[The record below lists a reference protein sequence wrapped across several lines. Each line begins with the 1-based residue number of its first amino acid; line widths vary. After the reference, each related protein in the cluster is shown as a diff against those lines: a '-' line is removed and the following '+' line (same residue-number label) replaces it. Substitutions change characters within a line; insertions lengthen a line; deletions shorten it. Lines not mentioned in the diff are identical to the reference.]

1 MVHFLQMVTGSTDQN
16 TALEIAILLIAVL
29 MTYLPIHPVLAFLKR
44 GWGIKRDDI
53 FGTLGNGAKAQ
64 YFRTFQKELSAPKDP
79 DKAFSDLY
87 HRRYGR
93 YRLITPIFI
102 LLIALLVLSLMI
114 AETAVKCLLPSGDA
128 TLQLPLAVPFQA
140 AAALTGAYIWV
151 VSTLIVNASKYTL
164 PPALILNS
172 TLRLIA
178 AIPIAYAISSV
189 LGKDSEFVNF
199 VSFAVGAFPLDTTQ
213 VILQRLATK
222 KLGLDLSTNSGT
234 EPGDQ
239 VTRLDGIDP
248 LTADRL
254 QSADITTISQL
265 AYCDP
270 IQLSMRT
277 NYAFPTVV
285 DMVDQALAWIYL
297 GDKLKDIRPY
307 GIRGAIGVFNLYQDM
322 NSELAETK
330 NPAFATFKAVAVATK
345 LNDDVTLSQDG
356 LRRGFDEIANDPYV
370 KFLKSLWSGM

>member
-1 MVHFLQMVTGSTDQN
+1 
-16 TALEIAILLIAVL
+16 
-29 MTYLPIHPVLAFLKR
+29 LKR

-53 FGTLGNGAKAQ
+53 FGTLSNGAKAQ
-64 YFRTFQKELSAPKDP
+64 YFRTFQKEQTAPDDS

-93 YRLITPIFI
+93 YRLITPILI

-151 VSTLIVNASKYTL
+151 VSTVIVNASKYTL

-172 TLRLIA
+172 ALRLIA

-307 GIRGAIGVFNLYQDM
+307 GIRGAIGVFNLYKDM
-322 NSELAETK
+322 NSDLAETQ
-330 NPAFATFKAVAVATK
+330 NPAFATFKAVAVAAK